1 MDGHLLSTA
10 DAAARLGVKR
20 ETLYAY
26 VSRGLLHAQRPPGR
40 RGSWFDPVEL
50 DALVGRA
57 RGPADRRPELRITS
71 AITLIEGGRCWYR
84 GMDPV
89 VLAETRSYEA
99 VAELLWTGRDEA
111 SPPAWPVDADGVD
124 RARSAQESLPDSA
137 TPTDRL
143 RLVVAVLGASD
154 PLRFDLRPEGAVAT
168 ARRLLAGTVAALPGR
183 TRGTVAEQVTAW
195 AGPRRPGPDTVRA
208 VETALVLLADH
219 ELAASTLAVRVAAS
233 FKADPYAAVS
243 AGLGAVAGAWHGAAS
258 RTVEE
263 LLSGIAGGRAADE
276 AVGGLLRGGTLIPGF
291 GHGLYPDGDP
301 RAVVLLDL
309 ARHLGPTPEADAV
322 LAVAAGQGVPPPNVD
337 FGLAV
342 LARTLGLRPGAGE
355 AIFGVGRLAG
365 WIAHAIEEYAERSDL
380 RLRTLYTG
388 PRPTAR

>member
-1 MDGHLLSTA
+1 VDEHLLSTA

-26 VSRGLLHAQRPPGR
+26 VSRGLLQAHKPEGR

-57 RGPADRRPELRITS
+57 RGPADRRPELRIAS
-71 AITLIEGGRCWYR
+71 SITLIEQGHYWYR
-84 GMDPV
+84 GHDPA
-89 VLAETRSYEA
+89 VLAVTRCYEA
-99 VAELLWTGRDEA
+99 VAELLWTGHDHA
-111 SPPAWPVDADGVD
+111 APPVWPVDAAGTD
-124 RARSAQESLPDSA
+124 RARAAQESLPGDAS
-137 TPTDRL
+137 PTDRL
-143 RLVVAVLGASD
+143 RLIVAVLGASD
-154 PLRFDLRPEGAVAT
+154 PLRYDLRPEGAVAT

-183 TRGTVAEQVTAW
+183 TRGTVAEQVTSW
-195 AGPRRPGPDTVRA
+195 VGPRRPAIGTVQA

-219 ELAASTLAVRVAAS
+219 ELAASTLAVRVASS
-233 FKADPYAAVS
+233 FKADPYASVS
-243 AGLGAVAGAWHGAAS
+243 AGLGAVAGARHGAAS
-258 RTVEE
+258 RAVED
-263 LLSGIAGGRAADE
+263 LLADIAGGRAADE
-276 AVGGLLRGGTLIPGF
+276 AVGRLLRGGDLVPGF

-309 ARHLGPTPEADAV
+309 ARQHAATPEADAV

-342 LARTLGLRPGAGE
+342 LARALRLRPGAGE

-365 WIAHAIEEYAERSDL
+365 WLGHAIEEYADRSDL

-388 PRPTAR
+388 PRPAAR